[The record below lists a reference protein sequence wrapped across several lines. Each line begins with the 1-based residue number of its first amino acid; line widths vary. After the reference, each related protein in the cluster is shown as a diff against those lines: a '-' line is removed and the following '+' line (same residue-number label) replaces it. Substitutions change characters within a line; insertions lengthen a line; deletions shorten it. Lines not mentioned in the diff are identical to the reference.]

1 MTHQTQREIHL
12 ANRPKG
18 LPTMDTFNFVEKPIP
33 ELKENDVLV
42 RTLYVSVD
50 PYMRGRMIDAK
61 SYIPPFKLDEVIVGG
76 VVGEVTTSNSSSF
89 KPGDFVVGNLNWAEY
104 TAASEND
111 LRKIDP
117 SIAPI
122 TTHLGILGMT
132 GLTAY
137 FGLLDIGKPQVGET
151 VVVSGAAGAVGSVV
165 GQIAKMKGAN
175 VIGIAGSQ
183 EKIDY
188 LKNEL
193 GFDEAINYKLDSFK
207 DDLTRAAS
215 DGVDIYYD
223 NVGGEVTDAVFA
235 LLNKHARIALCGAIS
250 SYNKEGQDVGP
261 RLQSTMIKT
270 SALMKG
276 FTVGDYAADFPTASA
291 DLGKWLSEGKLKYEE
306 TIVEGFENIP
316 NAFLGL
322 FEGTNLGKQLVKV
335 ADPDKT
341 TP

>member
-1 MTHQTQREIHL
+1 MTREMQREIHL

-18 LPTMDTFNFVEKPIP
+18 LPTMETFNFVEKPMP
-33 ELKENDVLV
+33 ELKDHEVLV

-61 SYIPPFKLDEVIVGG
+61 SYIPPFKLDEVITGG
-76 VVGEVTTSNSSSF
+76 VVGEVTQSTSDSF

-104 TAASEND
+104 TAASEKEI
-111 LRKIDP
+111 RKIDP
-117 SIAPI
+117 TIAPI

-137 FGLLDIGKPQVGET
+137 FGLLDIGKPQEGET

-165 GQIAKMKGAN
+165 GQIAKMKGAK
-175 VIGIAGSQ
+175 VIGIAGTQ
-183 EKIDY
+183 EKIEY
-188 LKNEL
+188 LRNEL
-193 GFDEAINYKLDSFK
+193 GFDEAVNYKLDSFK
-207 DDLTRAAS
+207 EDLAKAAT
-215 DGVDIYYD
+215 DGVDVYFD
-223 NVGGEVTDAVFA
+223 NVGGEVTDAVFT

-250 SYNKEGQDVGP
+250 SYNKEGQDNGP

-276 FTVGDYAADFPTASA
+276 FTVGDYAADFATAST

-316 NAFLGL
+316 DAFLGL
-322 FEGTNLGKQLVKV
+322 FDGTNLGKQLVKV
-335 ADPDKT
+335 ADYET
-341 TP
+341 TNR